1 MVNWVLQRLQV
12 AQIRMM
18 SRIVQ
23 FTNRRGTWSTCDLHI
38 ETYAVVFHEAQG
50 AAEILIDVVNSTNHV
65 IFQAVALKNIIWDEL
80 QLTTR
85 L

>member
-1 MVNWVLQRLQV
+1 
-12 AQIRMM
+12 MM

-23 FTNRRGTWSTCDLHI
+23 FTNRQGTWSNCDLDI

-50 AAEILIDVVNSTNHV
+50 AAEILIDVLNNANHV
-65 IFQAVALKNIIWDEL
+65 IFQAVALENIIRDEL

>member
-1 MVNWVLQRLQV
+1 
-12 AQIRMM
+12 MM

-23 FTNRRGTWSTCDLHI
+23 FTNRGGPWSTCDLHI

-50 AAEILIDVVNSTNHV
+50 AAEILIDTFNGADHV
-65 IFQAVALKNIIWDEL
+65 IFQAVTLENIVRDEL
-80 QLTTR
+80 QVTTW

>member
-1 MVNWVLQRLQV
+1 
-12 AQIRMM
+12 MM
-18 SRIVQ
+18 SGIVQ
-23 FTNRRGTWSTCDLHI
+23 FTNRRGPWSTSELHI

-50 AAEILIDVVNSTNHV
+50 AAEIVIDVFNRPNHV
-65 IFQAVALKNIIWDEL
+65 IFQAVTLKNIIRDEL

>member
-1 MVNWVLQRLQV
+1 
-12 AQIRMM
+12 MM

-23 FTNRRGTWSTCDLHI
+23 FTNCGGTWSTCDLHI

-50 AAEILIDVVNSTNHV
+50 VAEIVIDVLNSANHV
-65 IFQAVALKNIIWDEL
+65 IFQAVTLENIIRDEL

>member
-1 MVNWVLQRLQV
+1 
-12 AQIRMM
+12 MM
-18 SRIVQ
+18 SGIVQ
-23 FTNRRGTWSTCDLHI
+23 LTNRRGPWSTCGPHI

-50 AAEILIDVVNSTNHV
+50 VAEILIGVFNSANHV
-65 IFQAVALKNIIWDEL
+65 IFQAVTLENIIRDEL

>member
-1 MVNWVLQRLQV
+1 
-12 AQIRMM
+12 MM

-23 FTNRRGTWSTCDLHI
+23 FAKRGGTWSTCDLHI

-50 AAEILIDVVNSTNHV
+50 AAEILIDILNGANHV
-65 IFQAVALKNIIWDEL
+65 IFQAVTLENIVRDEL
-80 QLTTR
+80 QVTTR